1 MKGKY
6 YQALFFTGVLPVLL
20 LAGAFLWSALH
31 SSAPSPG
38 KGDPGAAQA
47 ALARVETQV
56 GSIASSLSANVK
68 KTNEDAPL
76 LTGAHSDADL
86 ENFVTNHPGV
96 RGLAVFSRKGVLGKS
111 FPAAQPPLEAT
122 YGVTEEFQKA
132 LPEIERKNPYIYF
145 PQSLGYPALLFV
157 VPLGPE
163 GAAVLVFDFGHFFK
177 GVDLRGGEIFI
188 LGTGTGNY
196 FYHSDPSQLSA
207 SFNPSQDAWLS
218 KIRSDLAAGQA
229 GSAFRPGSSSAAYAP
244 VAFAGSG
251 IVHLIPSSALASA
264 APAAPTKTGL
274 AGLPDLLQSSQG
286 MTIVIAIAAA
296 LGMVF
301 LLGSL
306 FSGSITSP
314 VKKAAEVV
322 LAAANGSGSLGAETV
337 RRFGNDEVGKMVQA
351 ASSLLEKLSKDR
363 QAAAT
368 EKEESLRKAR
378 SQVEEKTKE
387 AEKDVAT
394 AQQQAQSI
402 RNELNEKN
410 QVLNDKL
417 RELDALKGMSEGL
430 RGQNEQAKSENAK
443 LRGQITATEE
453 ATSDLKKKV
462 VETQGRLIEM
472 ESKMLQTVAAASA
485 IQVSQVRAAAIR
497 TMSDEL
503 KTTLGIIKGYVSSA
517 LGTQQGTISEKQ
529 QEFLGMVIN
538 RSARLEKFINDLLDI
553 YQVEI
558 ELADA
563 KHEEVNLASEIEG
576 LAFNFQAQAEVKTIK
591 IKVEAK
597 PGVPKVPIVRRRFNQ
612 LWNILYLQV
621 IKDAPRGAAITIPVE
636 LIGDSVKVTVSDPG
650 LTVASEGLPKL
661 FDEFYDPKHPA
672 SPQLAGTGLK
682 FALIKTILAAHGG
695 GAVAEKAAAGTN
707 LILTFSTKVKRPS
720 AMPSLNIPS
729 AAPKPTT
736 SVGAPIAAP
745 AGPPKISIP
754 SVGVV
759 KPATPG
765 TPAVGVPK
773 PAGPGVLDSLLAG
786 KVPSVTAPGIKP
798 PLPASGSPA
807 PLKPPA
813 LSPVPPSPS
822 APTPASPAM
831 PGMPAPPPIT
841 PKPVPPAGAGILDS
855 LLDKKPAPV
864 PSTPTAPAAPKP
876 ATPPSPLPGGLES
889 LLEKKAA
896 PPIPSAPAAV
906 APGAVPPALKPP
918 SLGSIPPSPPVASA
932 PPPPIPSVPK
942 PPVPGAPVVPTSLKP
957 TVAPPSIL
965 NLDNL
970 DGFKVEG
977 PGVPPVAAKPPVPGA
992 PPPPVG
998 AAPKPP
1004 VGGPAMPPPGA
1015 PKPPSP
1021 LPPPGMPPGGLN
1033 ASKPM
1038 VKDLNKEGEGDLI
1051 E

>member
-1 MKGKY
+1 
-6 YQALFFTGVLPVLL
+6 VILL
-20 LAGAFLWSALH
+20 GGAFLWSALN
-31 SSAPSPG
+31 PSPSG
-38 KGDPGAAQA
+38 KTDPGAAQA
-47 ALARVETQV
+47 ALAQAESQV
-56 GSIASSLSANVK
+56 RSIASSLSANVK
-68 KTNEDAPL
+68 KTNEDAPGL
-76 LTGAHSDADL
+76 SANHSDMDL
-86 ENFVTNHPGV
+86 ENFVASHPGV
-96 RGLAVFSRKGVLGKS
+96 RGLAVFTRKGVLGKTY
-111 FPAAQPPLEAT
+111 PASQPPPLEASD
-122 YGVTEEFQKA
+122 GASEEFQGALARVTEEG
-132 LPEIERKNPYIYF
+132 KNPYIYF
-145 PQSLGYPALLFV
+145 AQGLGYPALLFV
-157 VPLGPE
+157 VPLGME
-163 GAAVLVFDFGHFFK
+163 GVGALVFDFAHFFK
-177 GVDLRGGEIFI
+177 GVDLRGGEAFI
-188 LGTGTGNY
+188 LGTGNGTY
-196 FYHSDPSQLSA
+196 FYHSNPSQLA
-207 SFNPSQDAWLS
+207 TSFNPSQDAWLS
-218 KIRSDLAAGQA
+218 KIQSDLAAGQA
-229 GSAFRPGSSSAAYAP
+229 GSSFRPGSTSAVYAP

-251 IVHLIPSSALASA
+251 IVHLVPPTSLAPAGSA
-264 APAAPTKTGL
+264 APVKKGL
-274 AGLPDLLQSSQG
+274 EGLPDFLRSTQG
-286 MTIVIAIAAA
+286 MMVIIAIVVA

-301 LLGSL
+301 LVGSF
-306 FSGSITSP
+306 FSASITSP
-314 VKKAAEVV
+314 VKQAAETV
-322 LAAANGSGSLGAETV
+322 LAAANGSGTLGAETV

-351 ASSLLEKLSKDR
+351 AASLLDKLAKDK
-363 QAAAT
+363 QAAAA
-368 EKEESLRKAR
+368 EREEALRKGRA
-378 SQVEEKTKE
+378 QVEEKTRE
-387 AEKDVAT
+387 AEKEIGA

-410 QVLNDKL
+410 QALNDKL

-443 LRGQITATEE
+443 LRSQITATED

-558 ELADA
+558 EQQDA

-597 PGVPKVPIVRRRFNQ
+597 PGVPKIPIVRRRFNQ

-621 IKDAPRGAAITIPVE
+621 IKDAPRGASVTIPVE
-636 LIGDSVKVTVSDPG
+636 LIGENVKVTVPDPG
-650 LTVASEGLPKL
+650 LTVAAEGLPKL
-661 FDEFYDPKHPA
+661 FDEFYDPKHPS

-729 AAPKPTT
+729 AAPKPAA
-736 SVGAPIAAP
+736 VAAP
-745 AGPPKISIP
+745 SI
-754 SVGVV
+754 GVV
-759 KPATPG
+759 KPAA
-765 TPAVGVPK
+765 PAVGTLK
-773 PAGPGVLDSLLAG
+773 PAGSPGVLDSLLAG

-798 PLPASGSPA
+798 PAA
-807 PLKPPA
+807 PVGAPIKPPA
-813 LSPVPPSPS
+813 APAAPAAPTAPVAPS
-822 APTPASPAM
+822 APTA

-841 PKPVPPAGAGILDS
+841 SKPAPPAPVGGGILDS
-855 LLDKKPAPV
+855 LLDKKPAP
-864 PSTPTAPAAPKP
+864 TAPTAPPAGVFAAPKP
-876 ATPPSPLPGGLES
+876 PVPASPLPGGLEA

-896 PPIPSAPAAV
+896 PPVPTPA
-906 APGAVPPALKPP
+906 GSVPPALKPP
-918 SLGSIPPSPPVASA
+918 SLSSVLPSPVV
-932 PPPPIPSVPK
+932 PPPPAMGVPK
-942 PPVPGAPVVPTSLKP
+942 PPVPPAPGAPVVPTSLKP
-957 TVAPPSIL
+957 TAPPPGIL

-970 DGFKVEG
+970 DGFKVD
-977 PGVPPVAAKPPVPGA
+977 A
-992 PPPPVG
+992 
-998 AAPKPP
+998 
-1004 VGGPAMPPPGA
+1004 PGA
-1015 PKPPSP
+1015 PKPPAPGVPPPPTGLPKPPLPGAPPMPGAPKPP

-1033 ASKPM
+1033 ANKPM

>member
-20 LAGAFLWSALH
+20 LAGAFLWSALQ

-38 KGDPGAAQA
+38 KADPGAAQA
-47 ALARVETQV
+47 ALTRVESQV

-96 RGLAVFSRKGVLGKS
+96 RGVAVFSRKGVLGKS

-188 LGTGTGNY
+188 LGTGTGTY

-218 KIRSDLAAGQA
+218 KIKSDLAAGQS

-264 APAAPTKTGL
+264 APVVPTKTGL

-306 FSGSITSP
+306 FSGSIASP

-368 EKEESLRKAR
+368 EKEEALRKAR
-378 SQVEEKTKE
+378 SQVEEKAKE
-387 AEKDVAT
+387 SEKDVAT

-430 RGQNEQAKSENAK
+430 RSQNEQAKSENAK

-497 TMSDEL
+497 TMSEEL

-597 PGVPKVPIVRRRFNQ
+597 PGVPKIPIVRRRFNQ

-621 IKDAPRGAAITIPVE
+621 IKDAPRGAVITIPVE
-636 LIGDSVKVTVSDPG
+636 LIGDNVKVTVSDPG
-650 LTVASEGLPKL
+650 LTVATEGLPKL

-729 AAPKPTT
+729 AVPKPAT

-745 AGPPKISIP
+745 AGPPKITIP
-754 SVGVV
+754 STGVA
-759 KPATPG
+759 KPAAPG
-765 TPAVGVPK
+765 TPAVGAPK
-773 PAGPGVLDSLLAG
+773 PAASPGVLDSLLAG
-786 KVPSVTAPGIKP
+786 KVPSVTAPGTKP
-798 PLPASGSPA
+798 PLPAPGPSA
-807 PLKPPA
+807 PLKPPS
-813 LSPVPPSPS
+813 LS
-822 APTPASPAM
+822 PTPAPPAM
-831 PGMPAPPPIT
+831 PGMPAPPSIT
-841 PKPVPPAGAGILDS
+841 PKPSVPPAGAGLLDS
-855 LLDKKPAPV
+855 LLDKRPTPAPSV
-864 PSTPTAPAAPKP
+864 PPAPAAPKP
-876 ATPPSPLPGGLES
+876 VTPPSPLPGGLES

-896 PPIPSAPAAV
+896 APAPPVPSVPTV
-906 APGAVPPALKPP
+906 APSPGAVPPALKPP

-932 PPPPIPSVPK
+932 PAPPVPSVPK
-942 PPVPGAPVVPTSLKP
+942 PPVPGAPVVPNSLKP
-957 TVAPPSIL
+957 TTAPPSIL
-965 NLDNL
+965 SLDNL

-977 PGVPPVAAKPPVPGA
+977 PGAPPVVPKPPVPGA
-992 PPPPVG
+992 PPAPAGV
-998 AAPKPP
+998 APKPP
-1004 VGGPAMPPPGA
+1004 VSGPAMPPPGA